1 MKGKKETKEV
11 TLSSLSPKIIKN
23 YSKTVQKFPKTL
35 VKWRLTLFLKMF
47 RVSASAT
54 FLGKLFH
61 SLTIFA
67 QKEYL
72 KLFSFAGNGL
82 SLWRWL
88 VLNGR
93 KSCANVK
100 YSNG

>member
-1 MKGKKETKEV
+1 M
-11 TLSSLSPKIIKN
+11 S
-23 YSKTVQKFPKTL
+23 
-35 VKWRLTLFLKMF
+35 LFLKMF
-47 RVSASAT
+47 RVFAFAT

-100 YSNG
+100 YSNGCSPLRLLAVL